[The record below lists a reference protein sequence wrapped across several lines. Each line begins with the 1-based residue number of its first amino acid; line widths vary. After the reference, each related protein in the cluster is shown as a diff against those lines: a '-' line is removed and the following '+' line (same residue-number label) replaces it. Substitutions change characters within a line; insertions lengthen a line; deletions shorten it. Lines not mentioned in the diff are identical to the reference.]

1 MKARVLAFGVPVALT
16 LLMILA
22 PLTATSSRAQMGQPL
37 DQLAGD
43 DFDTAFLQQMTMHHA
58 MAVEMAKPAVANA
71 THQEAKDL
79 AQSIIDAQTKEI
91 TQMRGWAKDWYEL
104 DIPDPV
110 AMMGQSQSMAGMN
123 HSGMGS
129 GMGMPMQGGMPMGQM
144 GNMSAMN
151 DMSMMASLWQL
162 PPQRLEVVF
171 LSQMVPH
178 HQSALD
184 AAKLVPDRAAH
195 QELKD
200 LAKSITES
208 QSAEIDKMNGWLA
221 SWYGL

>member
-43 DFDTAFLQQMTMHHA
+43 DFDTAFLQQMSMHHA

-110 AMMGQSQSMAGMN
+110 
-123 HSGMGS
+123 
-129 GMGMPMQGGMPMGQM
+129 
-144 GNMSAMN
+144 
-151 DMSMMASLWQL
+151 
-162 PPQRLEVVF
+162 
-171 LSQMVPH
+171 
-178 HQSALD
+178 
-184 AAKLVPDRAAH
+184 
-195 QELKD
+195 
-200 LAKSITES
+200 
-208 QSAEIDKMNGWLA
+208 
-221 SWYGL
+221 